1 MNNYGIDNLVSVNIR
16 NFLPEIGMETIREE
30 IIKGLRAPEKYIS
43 SKFFYDETGS
53 RLFEAITRLE
63 EYYPARTEKALLE
76 EISPVI
82 AGGYPFNSIVELG
95 SGDCSKI
102 SLFLSSFSKERLM
115 KLKYIPVDIS
125 QPAIEESIYC
135 LSRNFDEVEVEGIV
149 ADFFTQLDSLPKN
162 ECHRLFCF
170 FGSTLGNFEPVK
182 GRDFINE
189 IGSIMRK
196 GDMFLLGVDMIKDTN
211 ILENAYNDKK
221 GVTADFNLNILNAVN
236 NLLQTGFD
244 TGKFEHLAFYNS
256 DLQRIEMH
264 LKALEDMKISSPFL
278 DYPVYLKKGEN
289 IHTENS
295 YKFLNEEI
303 IDLCRMAGLTPV
315 HVYSDQRNWFSVFHF
330 LKSTV

>member
-1 MNNYGIDNLVSVNIR
+1 MSNYDIDHLVSVNIR
-16 NFLPEIGMETIREE
+16 NFLPEIGMDAIREE
-30 IIKGLRAPEKYIS
+30 IIKGLQAPEKYIS

-53 RLFEAITRLE
+53 RLFEAITGLE

-76 EISPVI
+76 KISPVI
-82 AGGYPFNSIVELG
+82 AGEYPFSSIVELG

-102 SLFLSSFSKERLM
+102 SLLLSSYPKERLK

-125 QPAIEESIYC
+125 QQALEESIYC

-162 ECHRLFCF
+162 ESHRLFCF
-170 FGSTLGNFEPVK
+170 FGSTLGNFEPGK

-221 GVTADFNLNILNAVN
+221 GVTAEFNKNILNAVN
-236 NLLQTGFD
+236 NLLETNLD

-256 DLQRIEMH
+256 DQQRIEMH
-264 LKALEDMKISSPFL
+264 LEALEDMEISSPLL
-278 DYPVYLKKGEN
+278 DYPSHLKKGET

-295 YKFLNEEI
+295 YKFHKEDI
-303 IDLCRMAGLTPV
+303 IYLCSMNGLTPV
-315 HVYSDQRNWFSVFHF
+315 QVYSDRRNWFSVFHF
-330 LKSTV
+330 LKSTE

>member
-16 NFLPEIGMETIREE
+16 NFLPEIGMESIRKE
-30 IIKGLRAPEKYIS
+30 IIEGLQAPQKYIS

-53 RLFEAITRLE
+53 RLFEAITGLD

-76 EISPVI
+76 KISPVI
-82 AGGYPFNSIVELG
+82 SGEYPFSSIVELG

-102 SLFLSSFSKERLM
+102 SLLLSSFSRERLK

-125 QPAIEESIYC
+125 QQAIEESIHC
-135 LSRNFDEVEVEGIV
+135 LSRNFDEVEVEGII

-162 ECHRLFCF
+162 ESHRLFCF
-170 FGSTLGNFEPVK
+170 FGSTLGNFEPGK

-196 GDMFLLGVDMIKDTN
+196 GDMFLLGVDMIKDIN

-221 GVTADFNLNILNAVN
+221 GVTADFNKNILNAVN
-236 NLLQTGFD
+236 DLLQTNFD
-244 TGKFEHLAFYNS
+244 TRKFEHLAFYNS

-264 LKALEDMKISSPFL
+264 LKALEDMKIYSSLF
-278 DYPVYLKKGEN
+278 DYPLHLRKGET

-295 YKFLNEEI
+295 YKFNRERI
-303 IDLCRMAGLTPV
+303 IELCNKGGLTPLNI
-315 HVYSDQRNWFSVFHF
+315 YSDRRKWFSVFHF
-330 LKSTV
+330 LKSTE